1 MERQHRSEVA
11 MRDDG
16 AVVCGLF
23 VDIARKQVRGFFF
36 GFDTLKDC
44 AIE

>member
-23 VDIARKQVRGFFF
+23 VDIARKQVRGFFWF
-36 GFDTLKDC
+36 RHL
-44 AIE
+44 ERLRN